1 MGVFR
6 TIDAHC
12 GLPDIQLLFTSDR
25 RHPTQRGL
33 RRSPCRHEDVESQTG
48 TSMETCC
55 PVMAPAGQVAGLT
68 LWQCELSEAK
78 KRSKTSSSDG
88 IVATTSAWTWSC
100 GNLVGSSMIAGD
112 VGWGCR
118 CMVVIAR
125 SASKPQFHL
134 IELMA
139 ASHGTLAQEWRPNF
153 VKGAPPSRSA
163 TWRLRFRTYGACTVE

>member
-1 MGVFR
+1 MGSSLPLRLGHGAVAIWSVF
-6 TIDAHC
+6 
-12 GLPDIQLLFTSDR
+12 
-25 RHPTQRGL
+25 
-33 RRSPCRHEDVESQTG
+33 
-48 TSMETCC
+48 
-55 PVMAPAGQVAGLT
+55 
-68 LWQCELSEAK
+68 
-78 KRSKTSSSDG
+78 
-88 IVATTSAWTWSC
+88 
-100 GNLVGSSMIAGD
+100 VGSSMIAGE

-163 TWRLRFRTYGACTVE
+163 TWRLRFRTYGACTEEWGALAFSEPALPKYMYIYIYMQEVVPKLVGSFGIQAEGCKGLRLTGLGFSGCLGAL